1 MVFQPNTKLTKAV
14 VKFRWCSPITLGKK
28 LSLINEDAVK
38 SYWNKKQNQTY
49 WVRKHYFESQLKI
62 QDVILILT
70 VKTNTKEPYHREKNQ
85 KNKTTHTSPSL
96 TTLKYRIFTKKAISQ
111 NQLCRQLGNSPQ
123 NTKSNQATIIVS
135 VELQLLQADLYKRAL
150 SQKCN
155 FSYVGEESPIS
166 LEHIQ
171 HWHLLTSCLTV
182 LFCLSQVL
190 ACFEV

>member
-1 MVFQPNTKLTKAV
+1 MVFQPNIKLTKAV
-14 VKFRWCSPITLGKK
+14 VKFRWCSPITLGKN
-28 LSLINEDAVK
+28 LSLIKEDAGK

-70 VKTNTKEPYHREKNQ
+70 VKTNTKEPYHRK
-85 KNKTTHTSPSL
+85 KRTRTIHTSFSL
-96 TTLKYRIFTKKAISQ
+96 TTLKYRIFTKITISQ

-123 NTKSNQATIIVS
+123 NTNSNQETIIVS
-135 VELQLLQADLYKRAL
+135 AELQLLQVNFYKKAL

-166 LEHIQ
+166 LEHI
-171 HWHLLTSCLTV
+171 
-182 LFCLSQVL
+182 
-190 ACFEV
+190 